1 MVTSVNRQIQ
11 LASRPKGMPT
21 HETFSMVEGPVPTP
35 GDGEVLVRTLYLSVD
50 PYMRG
55 RMNEG
60 KSYVPPFKLGHVLT
74 GGVVGEVVASQDPT
88 FKAGDLVTGHLG
100 WQDYSLAPAAQ
111 LQRVDA
117 SLAPIET
124 ALGVLGMPGLTA
136 YFGLLD
142 IGRPQAGETVVVSGA
157 AGAVGLVV
165 GQIARLQGC
174 RVVGIAGTERK
185 TRYLK
190 EALGFDAAID
200 YKASGDLAEALKAA
214 CPDGVDV
221 YFDNV
226 GGPISDAV
234 MALIN
239 PHARIPICGQISLYN
254 LETPDIGPRVQPL
267 LLTRTALM
275 QGFLVG
281 QFAARYP
288 EALTQLA
295 QWLRDGALRYEE
307 TVTEG
312 LEHAPDAFLGL
323 FTGENLGK
331 ALVHI
336 ADPTERT

>member
-1 MVTSVNRQIQ
+1 MAAPVNRQIH
-11 LASRPKGMPT
+11 LASRPTGMPT
-21 HETFSMVEGPVPTP
+21 HETFAMVEGPVPTP
-35 GDGEVLVRTLYLSVD
+35 GEGEVLVRTLYLSVD

-60 KSYVPPFKLGHVLT
+60 RSYVAPFKLNQVLT
-74 GGVVGEVVASQDPT
+74 GGVVGEVTASRSPA
-88 FKAGDLVTGHLG
+88 FKPGDLVTGHLG
-100 WQDYSLAPAAQ
+100 WQDYSLAPAGH
-111 LQRVDA
+111 LQPVDA

-157 AGAVGLVV
+157 AGAVGTIV

-190 EALGFDAAID
+190 EQLGFDAAID
-200 YKASGDLAEALKAA
+200 YKAPGDIAEALSAA
-214 CPDGVDV
+214 CPKGVDV

-239 PHARIPICGQISLYN
+239 SNARIPICGQISLYN

-281 QFAARYP
+281 QYAARYP
-288 EALTQLA
+288 QGQAQLA
-295 QWLRDGALRYEE
+295 KWVSDGTLRYEE

-331 ALVHI
+331 ALVHV
-336 ADPTERT
+336 ADPSR

>member
-1 MVTSVNRQIQ
+1 MAASVNRQIQ
-11 LASRPKGMPT
+11 LAARPRGMPT
-21 HETFSMVEGPVPTP
+21 HETFAMVEGPVPTP

-60 KSYVPPFKLGHVLT
+60 RSYVPPFKLNQVLT
-74 GGVVGEVVASQDPT
+74 GGVVGEVAASRDPA
-88 FKAGDLVTGHLG
+88 FSPGDLVTGHLG
-100 WQDYSLAPAAQ
+100 WQDYSLAPAGQ
-111 LQRVDA
+111 LQPVDA
-117 SLAPIET
+117 TLAPIET

-142 IGRPQAGETVVVSGA
+142 IGRPRSGETVVVSGA

-165 GQIARLQGC
+165 GQIAKLQGC

-190 EALGFDAAID
+190 ETLGFDAAID
-200 YKASGDLAEALKAA
+200 YKALGDIAEALAAA
-214 CPDGVDV
+214 CPEGVDV

-226 GGPISDAV
+226 GGAISDAV

-239 PHARIPICGQISLYN
+239 TGARISICGQISLYN

-288 EALTQLA
+288 EALAQLA
-295 QWLRDGALRYEE
+295 QWLRDGSLRYEE

-331 ALVHI
+331 ALVHVG
-336 ADPTERT
+336 DPSPRA

>member
-1 MVTSVNRQIQ
+1 MAATVNRQIH

-21 HETFSMVEGPVPTP
+21 HETFTTVEGPVPSP

-60 KSYVPPFKLGHVLT
+60 RSYVAPFKLNQALT
-74 GGVVGEVVASQDPT
+74 GGVVGEVTASRSPA
-88 FKAGDLVTGHLG
+88 FNPGDLVTGHLG
-100 WQDYSLAPAAQ
+100 WQDYSLAPAGQ
-111 LQRVDA
+111 LQPVDA

-157 AGAVGLVV
+157 AGAVGTIV
-165 GQIARLQGC
+165 GQIAKLKGC

-185 TRYLK
+185 TRYLT
-190 EALGFDAAID
+190 EQLGFDAAID
-200 YKASGDLAEALKAA
+200 YKAPGDIAEALSAA

-239 PHARIPICGQISLYN
+239 TNARIPICGQISLYN

-275 QGFLVG
+275 KGFLVG
-281 QFAARYP
+281 QYAERYP
-288 EALTQLA
+288 EALAQLA
-295 QWLRDGALRYEE
+295 KWVADGTLRYEE
-307 TVTEG
+307 TITEG

-331 ALVHI
+331 ALVHV
-336 ADPTERT
+336 ADPSR